1 MLSTLTAF
9 SAMRTLL
16 QTWPQIKWTGQFH
29 PIPFFP
35 FRQLLIHTTCI
46 SQAVTYFFKI
56 LNNRY
61 LTARVYL
68 PQKLSSHPKNSL
80 PPASRK
86 SHVEESCERMGGQST
101 KEIERDTTV
110 YLVCWLL
117 LTQCSAFSTI
127 YTTLEQMKGLVL
139 VFYLGCLGGIFYFLE
154 SSRKVGL
161 PSSKS
166 KTRNHDL
173 GIRATLH
180 YTMRNQDSAQHPYW
194 HVWSYTLTGC
204 LSQAIAP
211 FQKHTMLPRVEY
223 GP

>member
-1 MLSTLTAF
+1 M
-9 SAMRTLL
+9 
-16 QTWPQIKWTGQFH
+16 TGQFH
-29 PIPFFP
+29 LIPFFS
-35 FRQLLIHTTCI
+35 FRQLLICVTRI
-46 SQAVTYFFKI
+46 SQAIAYFFKI

-68 PQKLSSHPKNSL
+68 TQKPCSHPETSL

-86 SHVEESCERMGGQST
+86 SHVEESCEGTGGQST
-101 KEIERDTTV
+101 EEIERDTTV

-117 LTQCSAFSTI
+117 LTQCSAFSMI
-127 YTTLEQMKGLVL
+127 YTTFEQMKGLVL
-139 VFYLGCLGGIFYFLE
+139 VFYLGCLRGIFYFLE

-173 GIRATLH
+173 GIRATPH
-180 YTMRNQDSAQHPYW
+180 YTISNQYSAQHPYW
-194 HVWSYTLTGC
+194 HVWSYTLTSC
-204 LSQAIAP
+204 LSQAMAP
-211 FQKHTMLPRVEY
+211 FQKHTTLPRAGY